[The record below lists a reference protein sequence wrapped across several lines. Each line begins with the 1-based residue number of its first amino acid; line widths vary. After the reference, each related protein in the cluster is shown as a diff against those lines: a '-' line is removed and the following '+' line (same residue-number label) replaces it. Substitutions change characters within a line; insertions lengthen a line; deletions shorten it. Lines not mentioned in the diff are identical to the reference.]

1 MPEGLLDKSEDLWSR
16 GDTKKNGQKLIP
28 GRTNGLRK
36 RPGDLG
42 LVCSMIISTLIVCCL
57 LAFLPLVIST
67 FSFLY
72 MANVFSKAI
81 FALSAVNFLLGL
93 AQFALILGLSYQ
105 LFSPSQM
112 EQASRALQY
121 VSIAGGAI
129 MIVAGCLWVG
139 YFRRLIKSK
148 PVETAPHPHRA
159 L

>member
-1 MPEGLLDKSEDLWSR
+1 
-16 GDTKKNGQKLIP
+16 
-28 GRTNGLRK
+28 
-36 RPGDLG
+36 
-42 LVCSMIISTLIVCCL
+42 MIISTLIVCFL

-72 MANVFSKAI
+72 VANVFSKAI

-112 EQASRALQY
+112 EQASQALQY
-121 VSIAGGAI
+121 VSIVGGAI

-139 YFRRLIKSK
+139 YFRRLIKNK
-148 PVETAPHPHRA
+148 PVETAPHPHRV
-159 L
+159 